1 MTCHSL
7 ARPKAAARV
16 RRASVGMVA
25 PEFFTLP
32 NYPGAT
38 PNPVEAFSSVPS
50 EGIAQIF
57 LFMAWLELY
66 YFNKGN
72 WTMMTMFEDK
82 DRRALPF
89 GNRGLD
95 SQRLAR
101 SRAKPRRYAWGH
113 SPVAENPAF
122 SHSGCRATWASTR

>member
-1 MTCHSL
+1 M
-7 ARPKAAARV
+7 

-82 DRRALPF
+82 DRRTLPF
-89 GNRGLD
+89 RNRGLVTP
-95 SQRLAR
+95 SAWLA
-101 SRAKPRRYAWGH
+101 
-113 SPVAENPAF
+113 PAQ
-122 SHSGCRATWASTR
+122 SHGVGAFPYG

>member
-1 MTCHSL
+1 M
-7 ARPKAAARV
+7 

-66 YFNKGN
+66 YFNKGK

-101 SRAKPRRYAWGH
+101 SRAKPRRNAWRH
-113 SPVAENPAF
+113 SFPC
-122 SHSGCRATWASTR
+122 G